1 MNDAEKLKLFRE
13 KYGFKTQLEFAQKLG
28 FDSASTISNIENGS
42 RPISKKIASKIKE
55 LFNIDIKEKN
65 YRTIN
70 KRKKTFSEA
79 ISTIGKRLS
88 KIQIEN
94 DLTDREISN
103 LLEISER
110 RYEKLIEGKEK
121 PYFDEIMA
129 IAENFD
135 VSLDW
140 LILNENAP
148 VQEEEEDTDTNLTE
162 QELKFLKAILKKA
175 KKTI

>member
-1 MNDAEKLKLFRE
+1 
-13 KYGFKTQLEFAQKLG
+13 
-28 FDSASTISNIENGS
+28 
-42 RPISKKIASKIKE
+42 
-55 LFNIDIKEKN
+55 
-65 YRTIN
+65 
-70 KRKKTFSEA
+70 
-79 ISTIGKRLS
+79 
-88 KIQIEN
+88 
-94 DLTDREISN
+94 
-103 LLEISER
+103 
-110 RYEKLIEGKEK
+110 
-121 PYFDEIMA
+121 MA